1 MRLAGAVGRVLLVI
15 LALTLAAPAIAAP
28 SAVAAQD
35 DASRFAELLAARD
48 ASASLAGPLFG
59 ELVQDDGFSVT
70 TGAGLSVEDFSA
82 RATFVNPATG
92 TETPWDFGFTFH
104 RGGEAAQQILIDS
117 TGLWHYSPFPEGTL
131 ESGFVPDFDAAPG
144 GANAVDLIVDGDSAL
159 LGVNGEFLTNIEL
172 PPAIPSDV
180 QIGGGYFTSTTVDG
194 RAIPYRDFEVWALPG
209 ADIPEPTAAA
219 EPTFAAEPAPT
230 VSPDDVAAFATILAS
245 QSQVEPLA
253 GPFNANLTEEE
264 GRIALSWADVEL
276 AGFHARATFSVPVTT
291 SDIPWN
297 AGFMFRA
304 SPAGTMRVAVDS
316 DGNWFFAVG
325 AASPT
330 AVGSVSGLVTD
341 PGGANTLDLIV
352 AHETAV
358 LGVNGEFAAV
368 IDLPNDTAA
377 GDIAA
382 GSAFFTDQTLPERVT
397 PFSDFVVLPFDPDAV
412 SVAEPLPAAADE
424 FASLLAET
432 AQVAPLAGPFA
443 GRLVESSPGT
453 APLAPAGVALADF
466 GAVATFVAP
475 EDVSDGLWDAG
486 IEFRSD
492 ADVTHRLILGFNGEV
507 YAVLPGESPR
517 IVGTATTIDATP
529 GAANALQLFVED
541 GRALVGV
548 NGEFVAALDLVHE
561 PVAADVLA
569 GAAFFDE
576 DFERGRV
583 TAYEDFQV
591 WEIA

>member
-15 LALTLAAPAIAAP
+15 LALTLAAPAIATLP
-28 SAVAAQD
+28 AVAAQD
-35 DASRFAELLAARD
+35 DASRFAELLAARA

-59 ELVQDDGFSVT
+59 ELVKGDGFSVT

-104 RGGEAAQQILIDS
+104 RSGEAAQQVLIDS
-117 TGLWHYSPFPEGTL
+117 PGLWHYSPFPEGTL

-144 GANAVDLIVDGDSAL
+144 GADAVDLIVDGDSAL
-159 LGVNGEFLTNIEL
+159 LGVNGEFLTSIEL

-180 QIGGGYFTSTTVDG
+180 QIGSGYFTAATVDG

-230 VSPDDVAAFATILAS
+230 ISPDDVAAFATILAS

-253 GPFNANLTEEE
+253 GPF
-264 GRIALSWADVEL
+264 
-276 AGFHARATFSVPVTT
+276 
-291 SDIPWN
+291 
-297 AGFMFRA
+297 
-304 SPAGTMRVAVDS
+304 
-316 DGNWFFAVG
+316 
-325 AASPT
+325 
-330 AVGSVSGLVTD
+330 
-341 PGGANTLDLIV
+341 
-352 AHETAV
+352 
-358 LGVNGEFAAV
+358 
-368 IDLPNDTAA
+368 
-377 GDIAA
+377 
-382 GSAFFTDQTLPERVT
+382 
-397 PFSDFVVLPFDPDAV
+397 
-412 SVAEPLPAAADE
+412 
-424 FASLLAET
+424 
-432 AQVAPLAGPFA
+432 A
-443 GRLVESSPGT
+443 GRLAKSSPGT

-486 IEFRSD
+486 IQFRSD

-529 GAANALQLFVED
+529 GAANALPLFVEA

-548 NGEFVAALDLVHE
+548 NGEFVAAIDLVHE

-583 TAYEDFQV
+583 TAYEDFQI